1 MLEGVRVASRG
12 ELRGYTAERVLERVS
27 ETIAPRSI
35 IELK

>member
-1 MLEGVRVASRG
+1 MMEGVRVASRG

-27 ETIAPRSI
+27 ETIGRSI